1 MSKTYRRKNY
11 ELENNTSW
19 DRKGRKTAGF
29 YTEYD
34 YERDEDGRTI
44 WGAYIFREPT
54 KKELWKAKRWAHG
67 ENHPNSHSPGRWYR
81 NNRMRENRMLT
92 KEELHKF
99 FMIPDYEP
107 MVEANPRS
115 CSWDWR

>member
-1 MSKTYRRKNY
+1 MGKTVRRKNY
-11 ELENNTSW
+11 ENENNTSW

-29 YTEYD
+29 YTED
-34 YERDEDGRTI
+34 EHVRDEDGRII
-44 WGAYIFREPT
+44 WGVYTYRAPT

-67 ENHPNSHSPGRWYR
+67 EAHANTHSPGHGYR

>member
-1 MSKTYRRKNY
+1 MGKTFRRKNY

-34 YERDEDGRTI
+34 IKCDEHGRCI
-44 WGAYIFREPT
+44 RGAYIFREPT
-54 KKELWKAKRWAHG
+54 KKELWKSKRWAHG
-67 ENHPNSHSPGRWYR
+67 EGHSNSHSPGYGYR

-107 MVEANPRS
+107 MVEANPRN
-115 CSWDWR
+115 CSWDWM